1 MDILPRIRIDVH
13 LSEGDKLKVWI
24 NCKNEEIRTP
34 LRGKEIIGHS
44 NGVRLIGKDVIY
56 NQIVGNIKQRMKH
69 WDIIGKR
76 QICNFEQTA
85 GI

>member
-34 LRGKEIIGHS
+34 LRGKEIIGPS
-44 NGVRLIGKDVIY
+44 NDVHLISIFDATNHQVLEI
-56 NQIVGNIKQRMKH
+56 IKQNETLGH
-69 WDIIGKR
+69 Y
-76 QICNFEQTA
+76 
-85 GI
+85 